1 MQELLDFEQELYAD
15 RVFLGWDAPLLESV
29 KHWLL
34 ADERREA
41 LASTMVVVPTSNSG
55 RRLRMVLSD
64 GGGVISPHVVV
75 PNRLF
80 EVQGV
85 ASKQETL
92 WAWVQVIKDAGLSQ
106 FPHLFPNHDAG
117 VKVGFHEALA
127 LAKQFI
133 QLREELA
140 DANASFRDA
149 SYHSIEKERWE
160 ELNELE
166 SMMLKQLGQWKLRDP
181 ILAKRDQV
189 LAPDLP
195 PGVERIV
202 VACVPDPTPMA
213 IRALKSLL
221 AQGLPIQ
228 VLVHAPEDEKHAFD
242 SWGLPIVDHWSKR
255 NIKIP
260 DWQQRLHVVDAAAD
274 AAQSCVQI
282 LSDQD
287 TSADH
292 AVLAL
297 CDPSFEATLEKTFS
311 EQGWQ
316 LYNPEGR
323 GLAESGLVGLLRA
336 MRDLV
341 DKDSSFEAL
350 RDFVRLP
357 GAELFLPEKVSRHR
371 AAELMDQLHIDHL
384 PETVSDA
391 RFLAASDQREILQSV
406 ASHIELLRDQPE
418 TKKMVAVLR
427 GWLSD
432 WLGYCDPKVA
442 KATEPGLSEA
452 IDALDRLGAHAE
464 TVAPDEAVEMLAES
478 VRSARVPS
486 ERGDTVLDLQ
496 GWLEISYDPAQH
508 LILAGMHEECVPEG
522 SPDDAFLPDSL
533 RDQLGLRD
541 MSARFARDAFILQTL
556 LSSRSRE
563 GRVDAVI
570 SRFNQSGEARK
581 PSRLLMRQ
589 SGKELAALVCHLF
602 NESASQPPNRG
613 AWKRDWQLNMPDL
626 ENRYTG
632 ENALNISPSAI
643 KDYLDCPF
651 RFYLKRIAKMRAYD
665 ANKREMDALDFGK
678 LCHHVLDEFG
688 ADEAMR
694 DSSDAAELEGYFMAR
709 LDVAMEQL
717 FGKNL
722 SLPLIVQLESARE
735 RLRAFAIIQAA
746 DRAKGW
752 CIVETEYQIGK
763 QGDDWHIANH
773 PVTMAIDRIDRHEDG
788 NQWRVWDY
796 KTSGKAKHPKKV
808 HLRSWR
814 EDQNRPQLGE
824 LGDPSGKPYGWAE
837 VQLPMYAAFTQQRF
851 NTGEL
856 PQVGY
861 INLPRAISDVTFVP
875 WLPFDESYVEHA
887 MSWAEA
893 AVLKI
898 REGDFTQIAQYT
910 GEQRDWDE
918 FAELAPDGLEHAF
931 AQRATATPIK

>member
-1 MQELLDFEQELYAD
+1 MQELLDFEQERFAD

-34 ADERREA
+34 ADTRRDV

-55 RRLRMVLSD
+55 RRLRMALSE

-75 PNRLF
+75 PHRLF

-85 ASKQETL
+85 ASKQEGL
-92 WAWVQVIKDAGLSQ
+92 WAWVQVIQAAGLDQ
-106 FPHLFPNHDAG
+106 FPHLFPNHDTAA
-117 VKVGFHEALA
+117 KVGFHEALA

-149 SYHSIEKERWE
+149 GYHSIEKERWD

-166 SMMLKQLGQWKLRDP
+166 SLMLKQLGKWKLRDP
-181 ILAKRDQV
+181 ILTKRDQV

-213 IRALKSLL
+213 IRALNSLL
-221 AQGLPIQ
+221 AQGLPIHI
-228 VLVHAPEDEKHAFD
+228 LIHAPEAEKEEFD
-242 SWGLPIVDHWSKR
+242 SWGLPCVDHWSKR
-255 NIKIP
+255 NIEVP
-260 DWQQRLHVVDAAAD
+260 DWQQRLHVVDTAGD
-274 AAQSCVQI
+274 AAESCVQI
-282 LSDQD
+282 LSDQN
-287 TSADH
+287 TAADD
-292 AVLAL
+292 AALAL
-297 CDPSFEATLEKTFS
+297 CDPSFESSLEKTFT
-311 EQGWQ
+311 ERGWS

-341 DKDSSFEAL
+341 GKEGSFEAF

-357 GAELFLPEKVSRHR
+357 GAELFLPEKVNRYF
-371 AAELMDQLHIDHL
+371 AAEQMDKLYVEHL

-391 RFLAASDQREILQSV
+391 RFLAESDQREIIQSV
-406 ASHIELLRDQPE
+406 ASHIDLLNDQLEAKKLVALLR
-418 TKKMVAVLR
+418 R
-427 GWLSD
+427 WLSE
-432 WLGYCDPKVA
+432 WLGYCDQKVA
-442 KATEPGLSEA
+442 KAVEPGLAEA
-452 IDALDRLGAHAE
+452 IDAMDRLAAHAD
-464 TVAPDEAVEMLAES
+464 TIAADEAFEMLAES

-486 ERGDTVLDLQ
+486 ERGDTALDLQ
-496 GWLEISYDPAQH
+496 GWLEISYDPAHH

-522 SPDDAFLPDSL
+522 SADDSFLPDTL
-533 RDQLGLRD
+533 RNQLGLRD
-541 MSARFARDAFILQTL
+541 MRARFARDSFILQTAI
-556 LSSRSRE
+556 SSRTNG
-563 GRVDAVI
+563 GRVDAIV

-589 SGKELAALVCHLF
+589 SGRELAALVSHLF
-602 NESASQPPNRG
+602 NESASQPRSRG
-613 AWKRDWQLNMPDL
+613 AWRRDWQLQVPDL
-626 ENRYTG
+626 ENRYVG
-632 ENALNISPSAI
+632 DERINISPSAI

-651 RFYLKRIAKMRAYD
+651 RFYLKRIAKMRTYD

-694 DSSDAAELEGYFMAR
+694 NSSDVAELEDYFVTR

-735 RLRAFAIIQAA
+735 RLRAFASIQAA
-746 DRAKGW
+746 DRAMGW
-752 CIVETEYQIGK
+752 SIVETEYQIGRH
-763 QGDDWHIANH
+763 GDDWQIANH

-796 KTSGKAKHPKKV
+796 KTSGKAKHPKEG
-808 HLRSWR
+808 HLRRWR
-814 EDQNRPQLGE
+814 EEQNRPQLGE
-824 LGDPSGKPYGWAE
+824 LCDLSGKLYGWAE

-861 INLPRAISDVTFVP
+861 ISLPRAIGDVAFTP
-875 WLPFDESYVEHA
+875 WAPFDESLVEHA

-893 AVLKI
+893 AVVKI
-898 REGDFTQIAQYT
+898 REGDFTQVAQYPS
-910 GEQRDWDE
+910 GQRDWDE
-918 FAELAPDGLEHAF
+918 FAELAPDGLEYAF
-931 AQRATATPIK
+931 VWPKTSAPIK

>member
-1 MQELLDFEQELYAD
+1 MQELLDFEQELFAD

-34 ADERREA
+34 ADDRRDV

-55 RRLRMVLSD
+55 RRLRLALSE
-64 GGGVISPHVVV
+64 GGGVISPHVVA

-80 EVQGV
+80 DVQGV
-85 ASKQETL
+85 ASKQECL
-92 WAWVQVIKDAGLSQ
+92 WAWVQVIQDVGLSQ
-106 FPHLFPNHDAG
+106 FPYLFPNHDADA
-117 VKVGFHEALA
+117 KVGFHEALA

-133 QLREELA
+133 QLRQELA

-149 SYHSIEKERWE
+149 SYHSIEKERWH
-160 ELNELE
+160 ELDELE
-166 SMMLKQLGQWKLRDP
+166 SMMLKQLGKWKLRDP

-221 AQGLPIQ
+221 AQGLPVQI
-228 VLVHAPEDEKHAFD
+228 LIHAPNHEKDGFD
-242 SWGLPIVDHWSKR
+242 VWGLPSVDYWWKR
-255 NIKIP
+255 NIEIP
-260 DWQQRLHVVDAAAD
+260 DWQQRLHLVNTANDAAE
-274 AAQSCVQI
+274 SCVRI

-287 TSADH
+287 TPAEQ
-292 AVLAL
+292 AALAL
-297 CDPSFEATLEKTFS
+297 CDPSFEPSLEKTFA
-311 EQGWQ
+311 EHGWN
-316 LYNPEGR
+316 LYHPDGR

-336 MRDLV
+336 MRDLAG
-341 DKDSSFEAL
+341 KDGSFEAL

-357 GAELFLPEKVSRHR
+357 GAELFLPENVSRYR
-371 AAELMDQLHIDHL
+371 AAELMDKLHIEHL

-391 RFLAASDQREILQSV
+391 RFLAAADQREILQSI
-406 ASHIELLRDQPE
+406 ASHIDLLNDEPE
-418 TKKMVAVLR
+418 AKKMVALLR
-427 GWLSD
+427 RWLAE
-432 WLGYCDPKVA
+432 WLAYCDQKVA
-442 KATEPGLSEA
+442 KAIEPGLAEA
-452 IDALDRLGAHAE
+452 VDALDRLAAHSE
-464 TVAPDEAVEMLAES
+464 TIIPNHAFEMLAES
-478 VRSARVPS
+478 VRAARIPS

-522 SPDDAFLPDSL
+522 TADDAFLPDSL

-541 MSARFARDAFILQTL
+541 MRARFARDAFILQTL
-556 LSSRSRE
+556 LSSRVQG
-563 GRVDAVI
+563 GRVDAVV

-589 SGKELAALVCHLF
+589 SGQELAALVCHLF
-602 NESASQPPNRG
+602 NESASPPRKRG
-613 AWKRDWQLNMPDL
+613 AWKRDWQLMVPSL
-626 ENRYTG
+626 KNRYIG
-632 ENALNISPSAI
+632 EEAINISPSAI

-651 RFYLKRIAKMRAYD
+651 RFYLKRIVKMRTYD

-688 ADEAMR
+688 ADEVMR
-694 DSSDAAELEGYFMAR
+694 DSSNAAELENYFMAR
-709 LDVAMEQL
+709 LDIAMEQL

-735 RLRAFAIIQAA
+735 RLRAFARIQAA
-746 DRAKGW
+746 DRAMGW
-752 CIVETEYQIGK
+752 CIVETEYQIG
-763 QGDDWHIANH
+763 QHGDDWQIANH

-796 KTSGKAKHPKKV
+796 KTSGKAKHPKKA
-808 HLRSWR
+808 HLRPWR
-814 EDQNRPQLGE
+814 EEQNRPQLGD

-851 NTGEL
+851 GTGEL

-861 INLPRAISDVTFVP
+861 INLPRAISDVAFDP
-875 WLPFDESYVEHA
+875 WLAFDQADVEHA

-893 AVLKI
+893 AVEKI
-898 REGDFTQIAQYT
+898 RAGEFTRVAQYPSNL
-910 GEQRDWDE
+910 RDWDD
-918 FAELAPDGLEHAF
+918 FAELAPDGLDHAYVWPE
-931 AQRATATPIK
+931 ALTPTK